1 MFREDHSPRL
11 GDRRL
16 FPDLSPRVY
25 LNHAGI
31 SPPSIPVREAVL
43 GLLNDYAS
51 HGAAAYP
58 RWAEQ
63 RRRLKGLMAQLL
75 GARPED
81 IAFAPNTSMGLT
93 NIALCFP
100 WNKGDRALCFQGEF
114 PANITPWQRAAEAFE
129 LRVDLLPIAPFHR
142 SSEEGLASVERELQ
156 KGARLLAVSA
166 VQFQTGLRMPIA
178 ELAALCHRYGAE
190 IMVDAV
196 QAVGIVPL
204 DVTALDVDYLAAGA
218 HKWMMGLEGAGLL
231 YVRRDRAPALRP
243 LLAGWLSHEEPF
255 RFLFEGSGHLRY
267 DRPIRR
273 SVDFFEGGNVN
284 GMGFAAL
291 EASLGLI
298 AALGVDAIFQ
308 HVNGYL
314 DRLEEGLV
322 ERGFT
327 SLRLSETKRRSGILS
342 VLPPKASGLDTVA
355 WQAALVE
362 AGIACALPDGHL
374 RFAPHWPN
382 DPAEVG
388 VVLSAVDGVLR
399 R

>member
-1 MFREDHSPRL
+1 
-11 GDRRL
+11 
-16 FPDLSPRVY
+16 
-25 LNHAGI
+25 
-31 SPPSIPVREAVL
+31 
-43 GLLNDYAS
+43 
-51 HGAAAYP
+51 
-58 RWAEQ
+58 
-63 RRRLKGLMAQLL
+63 MAQLL

-81 IAFAPNTSMGLT
+81 IALAPNTSMGLT

-114 PANITPWQRAAEAFE
+114 PANITPWQRAAEAFD

-142 SSEEGLASVERELQ
+142 SAEEGLASVELELQ
-156 KGARLLAVSA
+156 KGARLVAVSA

-190 IMVDAV
+190 IVVDAV
-196 QAVGIVPL
+196 QAVGVVPL

-231 YVRRDRAPALRP
+231 YVRRDRAAALRP

-255 RFLFEGSGHLRY
+255 RFLFEGPGHLRY
-267 DRPIRR
+267 DRPLRR

-298 AALGVDAIFQ
+298 AAIGVEAIFR

-314 DRLEEGLV
+314 DRLEAGLV

-327 SLRLSETKRRSGILS
+327 SLRLSETERRSGILS
-342 VLPPKASGLDTVA
+342 VLPPAAFGHDTVY
-355 WQAALVE
+355 WQAALVQ

-382 DPAEVG
+382 DPAEVE

-399 R
+399 G